1 MTTGQPIKVPSD
13 RNKYNNEFMASLR
26 LQVKLNEQN
35 LQANRLYQATGQLP
49 AATQMMDTRS
59 NQEKLMDV
67 EYLKREIV
75 ADLKPIA
82 EPMFANAVIQGVI
95 SSPLNVNNSLFRY
108 LAQNASTFSQT
119 LSKKYKFGIAGDAN
133 DVAIMVQFLEDAYK
147 KTQNTFQS
155 IKSYINSN
163 TNEGIRSTSSL
174 LSEDDTDNIITELKN
189 IIKRIDYS
197 QAYILDPN
205 RPVNP
210 AERPNAFLRVAGDF
224 KSFLARIVSFLPNS
238 QQMSNII
245 ERINRDA
252 GLVGPM
258 APGQIRGGPDQPQIV
273 YAVFKILKALPKL
286 SSIQTI
292 ADKIFKGLQ
301 KSDWGYTTESIE
313 ALRNLFASFMSPEN
327 MGILQRFTND
337 YLNAATMEIQQ
348 QARVNQVNQVQAIRD
363 EDAAARNV
371 AKAQRVY
378 VINPTTDPANVQD
391 INNIPVPGGAPGG
404 GPPVLAIP
412 PPPARAPPRAP
423 SPPPRSSSSS
433 SSSSSSAQLPP
444 QRAAAGQ
451 LDQAGWRVY
460 VDQHI
465 DALSNVELDALFRGI
480 PNNPNLRNIEPLAYR
495 FNAPNPTRQEKEDLC
510 KMALILNFGNAR
522 YGPHAGVGNILAQPA
537 LGLGIRKKGRGI
549 SSDYR
554 DFGINK
560 INHKKLDEGIL
571 TIRRKSNNNIPDMP
585 SKKISSRLQKII
597 KHISG
602 GGMPAFNELQNLED
616 HEKDYLHKLIS
627 RSNLSDR
634 LSVPAPSKDQEE
646 KDFHQFEV
654 MKGEILS
661 GNDSQEL
668 IKKFKV
674 LILKLSKQNVLP
686 KSEVHELLQDLLALG
701 Y

>member
-1 MTTGQPIKVPSD
+1 
-13 RNKYNNEFMASLR
+13 LR
-26 LQVKLNEQN
+26 Q
-35 LQANRLYQATGQLP
+35 
-49 AATQMMDTRS
+49 
-59 NQEKLMDV
+59 
-67 EYLKREIV
+67 
-75 ADLKPIA
+75 
-82 EPMFANAVIQGVI
+82 
-95 SSPLNVNNSLFRY
+95 
-108 LAQNASTFSQT
+108 
-119 LSKKYKFGIAGDAN
+119 FG
-133 DVAIMVQFLEDAYK
+133 
-147 KTQNTFQS
+147 S
-155 IKSYINSN
+155 
-163 TNEGIRSTSSL
+163 
-174 LSEDDTDNIITELKN
+174 
-189 IIKRIDYS
+189 
-197 QAYILDPN
+197 
-205 RPVNP
+205 
-210 AERPNAFLRVAGDF
+210 
-224 KSFLARIVSFLPNS
+224 
-238 QQMSNII
+238 
-245 ERINRDA
+245 
-252 GLVGPM
+252 
-258 APGQIRGGPDQPQIV
+258 
-273 YAVFKILKALPKL
+273 
-286 SSIQTI
+286 
-292 ADKIFKGLQ
+292 
-301 KSDWGYTTESIE
+301 
-313 ALRNLFASFMSPEN
+313 
-327 MGILQRFTND
+327 D

-348 QARVNQVNQVQAIRD
+348 PARVNQVNQVQAIRD

-391 INNIPVPGGAPGG
+391 INNMPAAGPALPPGG
-404 GPPVLAIP
+404 GPPILAIP
-412 PPPARAPPRAP
+412 PPPARAAPRAP

-460 VDQHI
+460 VEQHV
-465 DALSNVELDALFRGI
+465 DDLSNVELDALFRGI

-537 LGLGIRKKGRGI
+537 LGLGIRKKGMNETSSSNPKRGRGI

-627 RSNLSDR
+627 RSNLSER

-654 MKGEILS
+654 MKGEIMS
-661 GNDSQEL
+661 GNDSKEL